1 LYGLKRAPRSWY
13 ERLSTFL
20 LENNFER
27 GKIDLTLFIKR
38 VDEHILLVQIYVDDI
53 IFGSTDNSLCKGFAS
68 IMQGE
73 FEMSMMGELTFFLG
87 LQIKQMENGTF
98 ISQSKYC
105 KEVLKKFGMDIAKEA
120 STPMGT
126 SCYLDKDESGIEV
139 NQTMFRGMIG
149 SLLYLTTSRPDI
161 MQSVCVCAHFQAN
174 PKESHLTVVKRILK
188 YLK

>member
-1 LYGLKRAPRSWY
+1 M
-13 ERLSTFL
+13 

-38 VDEHILLVQIYVDDI
+38 VGEHILLVQIYVDDI

-73 FEMSMMGELTFFLG
+73 FEMSMMGELAFFLG

-105 KEVLKKFGMDIAKEA
+105 KEVLQKFGMDTDNSLCKGFA
-120 STPMGT
+120 S
-126 SCYLDKDESGIEV
+126 
-139 NQTMFRGMIG
+139 
-149 SLLYLTTSRPDI
+149 I
-161 MQSVCVCAHFQAN
+161 M
-174 PKESHLTVVKRILK
+174 
-188 YLK
+188 